1 MEAGVVGCGMIR
13 ALRRTGRSTGAEGG
27 PAQISR
33 RRCRGW
39 YSGGPRCA
47 GESGQ
52 GRGFFP
58 LPAGGPAG
66 AVGQLRKKR
75 VGGVKGWAGCRDNT
89 GQAPA
94 DARVSSG
101 GERSEGSR
109 RSETTQWAGARAGAG
124 LRGGLAQMGRHRETG
139 RRRMKRRARGA
150 GGKGGADA
158 SLPCRWAERGHPVS
172 RPGQVRVLGRAGPG
186 APANAWGQDKP
197 ER

>member
-13 ALRRTGRSTGAEGG
+13 ALRRTGGARG
-27 PAQISR
+27 PR
-33 RRCRGW
+33 VGR
-39 YSGGPRCA
+39 PRCA

-94 DARVSSG
+94 DARAG
-101 GERSEGSR
+101 RG
-109 RSETTQWAGARAGAG
+109 AGARAGP
-124 LRGGLAQMGRHRETG
+124 GR
-139 RRRMKRRARGA
+139 
-150 GGKGGADA
+150 
-158 SLPCRWAERGHPVS
+158 
-172 RPGQVRVLGRAGPG
+172 
-186 APANAWGQDKP
+186 
-197 ER
+197 